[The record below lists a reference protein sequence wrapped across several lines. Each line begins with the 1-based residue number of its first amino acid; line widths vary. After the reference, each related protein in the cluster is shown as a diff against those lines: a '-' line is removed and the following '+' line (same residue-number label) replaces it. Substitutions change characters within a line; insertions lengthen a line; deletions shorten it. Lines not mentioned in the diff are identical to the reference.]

1 MGMFVATDWRVTDVA
16 GGEMGLGPSIGVA
29 DLTLDMAAYTV
40 SLQNAA
46 TGETLAIAL
55 AGAGGSG
62 SVGIGIPFVSLSGAD
77 SSLPDFPIGPLI
89 VPLGRKN
96 SVTRQS
102 LDTTVAFIASLKVTC
117 SLVAASPIPAVT
129 TQSSWNAVD
138 ISFIVWRGKEGWWNA
153 PLLFLSMAQIAVGAA
168 AGGAPALP
176 GLVAFLA
183 SSQCFTIVVGPLLD
197 ASLVGAQ
204 GGVAM
209 FASSVGRS
217 TQGRRPVSAG
227 CSVPPTPTLR
237 SLSNAGVPP
246 RPNRR

>member
-1 MGMFVATDWRVTDVA
+1 MGMFVTTDWRVTDVA

-46 TGETLAIAL
+46 TGETLGIAL
-55 AGAGGSG
+55 AGAGGSL
-62 SVGIGIPFVSLSGAD
+62 SVGIGIPFLSLSGAD

-89 VPLGRKN
+89 VPLGSKN
-96 SVTRQS
+96 SVTRQN
-102 LDTTVAFIASLKVTC
+102 LDTTVAFIASFKVTC
-117 SLVAASPIPAVT
+117 SLVAGSPINAVT

-138 ISFIVWRGKEGWWNA
+138 ISFIIWRGKEGWWNA
-153 PLLFLSMAQIAVGAA
+153 PLFFGSMALIASGVGSL
-168 AGGAPALP
+168 AGMMT
-176 GLVAFLA
+176 FLA

-197 ASLVGAQ
+197 ASLIGAQ

-217 TQGRRPVSAG
+217 TQGRRSTSTG
-227 CSVPPTPTLR
+227 CSVPPTQTLR
-237 SLSNAGVPP
+237 TLSNTGVPP